1 MEQFLKELNPA
12 QYEAV
17 VNTAGP
23 ALIIAGAGSGK
34 TRVLT
39 YRVAYLL
46 NQGVRPG
53 EIICLTFTNKAA
65 REMKERI
72 STLVGEELSK
82 YVWMGTFHSTFARIL
97 RTESE
102 FLGYPSA
109 YTIYDT
115 LDSKSLI
122 KSIIHEMELDD
133 QRYKPGEVLSRIS
146 WAKNNL
152 ITPQGYKNQAQ
163 IISSDNITRRPQLGE
178 IYQTYCMR
186 CKKSGA
192 MDFDDLLL
200 NTNILFRDFPQILA
214 KYQERFRYLLVD
226 EYQDTNHSQY
236 LIVNKLA
243 ARHHNVCVVGD
254 DAQSIYSFRGARI
267 ENILNFQS
275 DYPDHKLFKLEQNY
289 RSTKTIVDAANSLIA
304 KNNGQIKKTVWS
316 DNETGQKIRIVS
328 CITDMEE
335 GFFVSNSI
343 LDSSL
348 SDQQRFSDFA
358 ILYRTNA
365 QSRIFEEALRKRNIP
380 YRVYGGISFYQRKE
394 IKDMLAYLR
403 LSVNQNDDEALKRV
417 INYPARGIGDVTLQ
431 KLEEYAAQKEISIM
445 KTLVEAGT
453 SDIELNK
460 GIRIK
465 LQAFAEMIAGFA
477 AKTGELNAF
486 EAVQHISV
494 ASGVRKDLYNG
505 NTPEERSRY
514 ENLEELLNGIKEFTE
529 AAVNENRTASLVDYL
544 ENVSLLT
551 DLDND
556 KPDDRNKVT
565 IMTMHSA
572 KGLEFN
578 NVYIVGLEE
587 ELFPSKMAFESPEEL
602 EEERRLFYVAITRA
616 RKRVN
621 ISSAQN
627 RYRWGTPTSSQP
639 SRFLRDIDPKFLELP
654 AENTGRQT
662 AKNYDR
668 EDAWDFDY
676 SGKSRPGN
684 APAVRK
690 FHGNSVSKPA
700 SVKTGLDIP
709 KKQVPLRKPA
719 NEDFKY
725 DNPDLVQPGMK
736 VEHNLFGIG
745 KVLQIEGISP
755 NRKATVFFQEQGEE
769 KQLLLKF
776 AKLRIVTGENQ

>member
-1 MEQFLKELNPA
+1 MPIKIIPRSA
-12 QYEAV
+12 QTGNV
-17 VNTAGP
+17 
-23 ALIIAGAGSGK
+23 
-34 TRVLT
+34 
-39 YRVAYLL
+39 
-46 NQGVRPG
+46 
-53 EIICLTFTNKAA
+53 
-65 REMKERI
+65 
-72 STLVGEELSK
+72 
-82 YVWMGTFHSTFARIL
+82 
-97 RTESE
+97 
-102 FLGYPSA
+102 
-109 YTIYDT
+109 
-115 LDSKSLI
+115 
-122 KSIIHEMELDD
+122 
-133 QRYKPGEVLSRIS
+133 
-146 WAKNNL
+146 
-152 ITPQGYKNQAQ
+152 
-163 IISSDNITRRPQLGE
+163 TRRPQMGD

-214 KYQERFRYLLVD
+214 KYQEQFRYILVD

-267 ENILNFQS
+267 ENILNFQT
-275 DYPDHKLFKLEQNY
+275 DYPDHKLYKLEQNY
-289 RSTKTIVDAANSLIA
+289 RSTKVIVDAANSLIA
-304 KNNGQIKKTVWS
+304 KNNGQIKKNVWS
-316 DNETGQKIRIVS
+316 DNETGQKIKIVG

-348 SDQQRFSDFA
+348 SDQQKFSDFA

-394 IKDMLAYLR
+394 IKDMLSYLR
-403 LSVNQNDDEALKRV
+403 LTVNHQDDEALKRI
-417 INYPARGIGDVTLQ
+417 INYPARGIGDVTVE
-431 KLEEYAAQKEISIM
+431 KLELSASARGISI
-445 KTLVEAGT
+445 LEA
-453 SDIELNK
+453 IENADSLGIDLNK
-460 GIRIK
+460 GTLLK
-465 LQAFAEMIAGFA
+465 LRDFAVMIAGFTSKA
-477 AKTGELNAF
+477 TELNAF

-529 AAVNENRTASLVDYL
+529 SAINENRTGSLVEYL

-551 DLDND
+551 DQDND
-556 KPDDRNKVT
+556 KPEDRNKVT

-578 NVYIVGLEE
+578 NVYIVGVEE
-587 ELFPSKMAFESPEEL
+587 ELFPSKMSFESPEDM

-621 ISSAQN
+621 ISYALN
-627 RYRWGTPTSSQP
+627 RYKWGTPSTCQP
-639 SRFLRDIDPKFLELP
+639 SRFLLDIDQKFLEMPEDTMGRRP
-654 AENTGRQT
+654 A
-662 AKNYDR
+662 KKPDR
-668 EDAWDFDY
+668 ENAWDFDY
-676 SGKSRPGN
+676 AGKSRSP
-684 APAVRK
+684 V
-690 FHGNSVSKPA
+690 NSVSKTNRGMYIQTGYR
-700 SVKTGLDIP
+700 KTVMIP
-709 KKQVPLRKPA
+709 RKAVPMRKTPS
-719 NEDFKY
+719 EDFKA

-736 VEHNLFGIG
+736 VEHNQFGIG
-745 KVLQIEGISP
+745 KVIQIEGTPP
-755 NRKATVFFQEQGEE
+755 NRKATVFFQEFGEE

-776 AKLRIVTGENQ
+776 AKLKIVTRDE

>member
-1 MEQFLKELNPA
+1 MEQFLTELNSA

-17 VNTAGP
+17 VNITGP
-23 ALIIAGAGSGK
+23 SLIIAGAGSGK

-39 YRVAYLL
+39 YRVAFLL
-46 NQGVRPG
+46 NQGAKAS
-53 EIICLTFTNKAA
+53 EILCLTFTNKAA

-72 STLVGEELSK
+72 EKVVGDEASRYL
-82 YVWMGTFHSTFARIL
+82 WMGTFHSIFARIL
-97 RTESE
+97 RIESQY
-102 FLGYPSA
+102 LGYPST

-133 QRYKPGEVLSRIS
+133 QRYKPGEVLNRIS

-152 ITPQGYKNQAQ
+152 VTPQAYKNHPQ
-163 IISSDNITRRPQLGE
+163 ISANDNVTRRPQMGD
-178 IYQTYCMR
+178 IYQAYCVR

-200 NTNILFRDFPQILA
+200 NTNILFRDFPEILA
-214 KYQERFRYLLVD
+214 KYQEKFRYILVD

-267 ENILNFQS
+267 ENILNFQT
-275 DYPDHKLFKLEQNY
+275 DYPDHKIYKLEQNY
-289 RSTKTIVDAANSLIA
+289 RSTKVIVDAANSLIA
-304 KNNGQIKKTVWS
+304 KNNGQIKKNVWS
-316 DNETGQKIRIVS
+316 DNETGHKIKIVG

-348 SDQQRFSDFA
+348 TDQQKFSDFA

-394 IKDMLAYLR
+394 IKDMLSYLR
-403 LSVNQNDDEALKRV
+403 LTVNHQDDEALKRIV
-417 INYPARGIGDVTLQ
+417 NYPARGIGDVTVD
-431 KLEEYAAQKEISIM
+431 KLEQAASSRGISM
-445 KTLVEAGT
+445 LEA
-453 SDIELNK
+453 IENAESFGIDLNK
-460 GIRIK
+460 GTLVK
-465 LQAFAEMIAGFA
+465 LRDFAALIAGFTSKA
-477 AKTGELNAF
+477 AELNAF

-529 AAVNENRTASLVDYL
+529 TAINENKTGSLVEYL

-551 DLDND
+551 DQDND
-556 KPDDRNKVT
+556 KPEDRNKVT

-587 ELFPSKMAFESPEEL
+587 ELFPSKMSFESPEDM
-602 EEERRLFYVAITRA
+602 EEERRLFYVALTRA

-621 ISSAQN
+621 ISYALN
-627 RYRWGTPTSSQP
+627 RYKWGTPSTCQP
-639 SRFLRDIDPKFLELP
+639 SRFLLDIDQKFLEMP
-654 AENTGRQT
+654 EDTMGRQPSKK
-662 AKNYDR
+662 AGR
-668 EDAWDFDY
+668 ENAWDFDY
-676 SGKSRPGN
+676 AGKSRSPVN
-684 APAVRK
+684 SSPKTYMHPASKAGIV
-690 FHGNSVSKPA
+690 KPA
-700 SVKTGLDIP
+700 MIP
-709 KKQVPLRKPA
+709 KKAAPLHRIP
-719 NEDFKY
+719 NEDFKA
-725 DNPDLVQPGMK
+725 DNPDLVQPGMN
-736 VEHNLFGIG
+736 VEHNQFGIG
-745 KVLQIEGISP
+745 KVLQIEGTPP
-755 NRKATVFFQEQGEE
+755 NRKATVFFQEFGEE

-776 AKLRIVTGENQ
+776 AKLKIVTRD

>member
-17 VNTAGP
+17 VNITGP
-23 ALIIAGAGSGK
+23 SLIIAGAGSGK

-39 YRVAYLL
+39 YRVAFLL
-46 NQGVRPG
+46 EQGAKAS
-53 EIICLTFTNKAA
+53 EILCLTFTNKAA

-72 STLVGEELSK
+72 GRVVGDEASRFL
-82 YVWMGTFHSTFARIL
+82 WMGTFHSIFARIL
-97 RTESE
+97 RIESQY
-102 FLGYPSA
+102 LGYPST

-133 QRYKPGEVLSRIS
+133 QRYKPGEVLNRIS

-152 ITPQGYKNQAQ
+152 VTPQAYKNHPQ
-163 IISSDNITRRPQLGE
+163 ISANDNVTRRPHMGD
-178 IYQTYCMR
+178 IYQTYCVR

-200 NTNILFRDFPQILA
+200 NTNILFRDFPEILA
-214 KYQERFRYLLVD
+214 KYQEKFRYILVD

-243 ARHHNVCVVGD
+243 GRHHNVCVVGD

-267 ENILNFQS
+267 ENILNFQT
-275 DYPDHKLFKLEQNY
+275 DYPDHKIYKLEQNY
-289 RSTKTIVDAANSLIA
+289 RSTKVIVDAANSLIA
-304 KNNGQIKKTVWS
+304 KNNGQIKKNVWS
-316 DNETGQKIRIVS
+316 DNETGQKIKIVG

-348 SDQQRFSDFA
+348 SDQQKFSDFA

-394 IKDMLAYLR
+394 IKDMLSYLR
-403 LSVNQNDDEALKRV
+403 LTVNHQDDEALKRIV
-417 INYPARGIGDVTLQ
+417 NYPARGIGDVTVE
-431 KLEEYAAQKEISIM
+431 KLEQASSAKGISM
-445 KTLVEAGT
+445 LEA
-453 SDIELNK
+453 IENAESLGIDLNK
-460 GIRIK
+460 GTLLK
-465 LQAFAEMIAGFA
+465 LRDFAALIAGFTSKA
-477 AKTGELNAF
+477 TELNAF

-529 AAVNENRTASLVDYL
+529 TAINENKTGSLVEYL

-551 DLDND
+551 DQDND
-556 KPDDRNKVT
+556 KPEDRNKVT

-587 ELFPSKMAFESPEEL
+587 ELFPSKMSFESPEDM

-621 ISSAQN
+621 ISYALN
-627 RYRWGTPTSSQP
+627 RYKWGTPTTCQP
-639 SRFLRDIDPKFLELP
+639 SRFLLDIDQKFLEMP
-654 AENTGRQT
+654 EDTMGRQP
-662 AKNYDR
+662 AKKADR
-668 EDAWDFDY
+668 ENAWDFDY
-676 SGKSRPGN
+676 AGKSRSPVN
-684 APAVRK
+684 SASKSYPA
-690 FHGNSVSKPA
+690 STSKPVT
-700 SVKTGLDIP
+700 VKPAMIP
-709 KKQVPLRKPA
+709 KKAVPMRKA
-719 NEDFKY
+719 SSEDFKA

-736 VEHNLFGIG
+736 VEHNQFGIG
-745 KVLQIEGISP
+745 KVIQIEGTPP
-755 NRKATVFFQEQGEE
+755 NRKATVFFQEFGEE

-776 AKLRIVTGENQ
+776 AKLRIVNSE

>member
-1 MEQFLKELNPA
+1 MEQFLKELNSA

-17 VNTAGP
+17 VNITGP
-23 ALIIAGAGSGK
+23 SLIIAGAGSGK

-39 YRVAYLL
+39 YRVAWLL
-46 NQGVRPG
+46 NQGAKAS
-53 EIICLTFTNKAA
+53 EILCLTFTNKAA

-72 STLVGEELSK
+72 AKVVGDEASRP
-82 YVWMGTFHSTFARIL
+82 VWMGTFHSIFARIL
-97 RTESE
+97 RIESQY
-102 FLGYPSA
+102 LGYPST

-122 KSIIHEMELDD
+122 KSIIHELELDD
-133 QRYKPGEVLSRIS
+133 QRYKPGEVLNRIS

-152 ITPQGYKNQAQ
+152 VTPHAYKNHPQ
-163 IISSDNITRRPQLGE
+163 ITANDAVTRRPQMGD
-178 IYQTYCMR
+178 IYQAYCMR

-200 NTNILFRDFPQILA
+200 NTNILFRDFPEILA
-214 KYQERFRYLLVD
+214 KYQEKFRYILVD

-267 ENILNFQS
+267 ENILNFQT
-275 DYPDHKLFKLEQNY
+275 DYPDHKIYKLEQNY
-289 RSTKTIVDAANSLIA
+289 RSTKVIVDAANSLIA
-304 KNNGQIKKTVWS
+304 KNNGQIKKNVWS
-316 DNETGQKIRIVS
+316 DNETGQRIKIVG

-348 SDQQRFSDFA
+348 TDQQKFSDFA

-394 IKDMLAYLR
+394 IKDMLSYLR
-403 LSVNQNDDEALKRV
+403 LTVNHQDDEALKRIV
-417 INYPARGIGDVTLQ
+417 NYPARGIGDVTVE
-431 KLEEYAAQKEISIM
+431 KLEQSAASKGISM
-445 KTLVEAGT
+445 LEA
-453 SDIELNK
+453 IENAESLGVDLNK
-460 GIRIK
+460 GTLVK
-465 LQAFAEMIAGFA
+465 LRDFAAMIAGFTSKA
-477 AKTGELNAF
+477 GELNAF
-486 EAVQHISV
+486 EAVTHISV
-494 ASGVRKDLYNG
+494 ASGIRKDLYNG

-529 AAVNENRTASLVDYL
+529 SAINENKTGSLVEYL

-551 DLDND
+551 DQDND
-556 KPDDRNKVT
+556 KPEDRNKVT

-587 ELFPSKMAFESPEEL
+587 ELFPSKMSFESPEDM

-621 ISSAQN
+621 ISYALN
-627 RYRWGTPTSSQP
+627 RYKWGTPTTCQP
-639 SRFLRDIDPKFLELP
+639 SRFLLDIDQKFLEMP
-654 AENTGRQT
+654 EDTMGRQP
-662 AKNYDR
+662 AKKQDR
-668 EDAWDFDY
+668 ENAWDFDY
-676 SGKSRPGN
+676 AGKSRSPISTPVTG
-684 APAVRK
+684 
-690 FHGNSVSKPA
+690 KPA
-700 SVKTGLDIP
+700 MVP
-709 KKQVPLRKPA
+709 KKAVPLRKMPA
-719 NEDFKY
+719 EDFKA

-736 VEHNLFGIG
+736 VEHNQFGVG
-745 KVLQIEGISP
+745 KVIQIEGTPP
-755 NRKATVFFQEQGEE
+755 NRKATVFFQEFGEE

-776 AKLRIVTGENQ
+776 AKLKIVTRD

>member
-1 MEQFLKELNPA
+1 MEQFLKELNTA

-17 VNTAGP
+17 VNITGP
-23 ALIIAGAGSGK
+23 SLIIAGAGSGK

-39 YRVAYLL
+39 YRVAFLL
-46 NQGVRPG
+46 NQGAKAS
-53 EIICLTFTNKAA
+53 EILCLTFTNKAA
-65 REMKERI
+65 REMKDRI
-72 STLVGEELSK
+72 GRVVGDEASRFL
-82 YVWMGTFHSTFARIL
+82 WMGTFHSIFARIL
-97 RTESE
+97 RIESQY
-102 FLGYPSA
+102 LGYPST

-133 QRYKPGEVLSRIS
+133 QRYKPGEVLNRIS

-152 ITPQGYKNQAQ
+152 VTPQAYKNHPQ
-163 IISSDNITRRPQLGE
+163 ISANDNVTRRPQMGD
-178 IYQTYCMR
+178 IYQTYCVR

-200 NTNILFRDFPQILA
+200 NTNILFRDFPEILA
-214 KYQERFRYLLVD
+214 KYQEKFRYILVD

-243 ARHHNVCVVGD
+243 GRHHNVCVVGD

-267 ENILNFQS
+267 ENILNFQT
-275 DYPDHKLFKLEQNY
+275 DYPDHKIYKLEQNY
-289 RSTKTIVDAANSLIA
+289 RSTKVIVDAANSLIA
-304 KNNGQIKKTVWS
+304 KNNGQIKKNVWS
-316 DNETGQKIRIVS
+316 DNETGQKIKIVG

-348 SDQQRFSDFA
+348 SDQQKFSDFA

-394 IKDMLAYLR
+394 IKDMLSYLR
-403 LSVNQNDDEALKRV
+403 LTVNHQDDEALKRIV
-417 INYPARGIGDVTLQ
+417 NYPARGIGDVTVE
-431 KLEEYAAQKEISIM
+431 KLEQAASAK
-445 KTLVEAGT
+445 GT
-453 SDIELNK
+453 SMLEAIENAESLGIDLNK
-460 GIRIK
+460 GTLVK
-465 LQAFAEMIAGFA
+465 LRDFAAMIAGFTSKA
-477 AKTGELNAF
+477 TELNAF

-529 AAVNENRTASLVDYL
+529 TAINENKTGSLVEYL

-551 DLDND
+551 DQDND
-556 KPDDRNKVT
+556 KPEDRNKVT

-587 ELFPSKMAFESPEEL
+587 ELFPSKMSFESPEDM

-621 ISSAQN
+621 ISYALN
-627 RYRWGTPTSSQP
+627 RYKWGTPSTCQP
-639 SRFLRDIDPKFLELP
+639 SRFLLDIDQKFLEMP
-654 AENTGRQT
+654 EDTMGRQP
-662 AKNYDR
+662 ARKADR
-668 EDAWDFDY
+668 ENAWDFDY
-676 SGKSRPGN
+676 AGKSRSPVN
-684 APAVRK
+684 SASKSYPAA
-690 FHGNSVSKPA
+690 NSKPIT
-700 SVKTGLDIP
+700 VKPAMIP
-709 KKQVPLRKPA
+709 KKAVPMRKTPG
-719 NEDFKY
+719 EDFKA
-725 DNPDLVQPGMK
+725 DNPDLVQTGMN
-736 VEHNLFGIG
+736 VEHNQFGIG
-745 KVLQIEGISP
+745 KVLQIEGTPP
-755 NRKATVFFQEQGEE
+755 NRKATVFFQEFGEE

-776 AKLRIVTGENQ
+776 AKLRIVTRDN

>member
-23 ALIIAGAGSGK
+23 SLIIAGAGSGK

-46 NQGVRPG
+46 NQGIRAG
-53 EIICLTFTNKAA
+53 EVLCLTFTNKAA
-65 REMKERI
+65 REMKDRI
-72 STLVGEELSK
+72 GKVVGDELSRF
-82 YVWMGTFHSTFARIL
+82 VWMGTFHSIFARIL
-97 RTESE
+97 RMESQ
-102 FLGYPSA
+102 FLGYPSS

-115 LDSKSLI
+115 LDSKSLV
-122 KSIIHEMELDD
+122 KSIIHEMQLDD
-133 QRYKPGEVLSRIS
+133 QRYKPGEVLNRIS

-152 ITPQGYKNQAQ
+152 VTPQAYKNHAQ
-163 IISSDNITRRPQLGE
+163 ICANDNMTRRPQLGD
-178 IYQTYCMR
+178 IYQTYCIR

-200 NTNILFRDFPQILA
+200 NTNILFRDFPDILA
-214 KYQERFRYLLVD
+214 KYQDKFRYILVD

-243 ARHHNVCVVGD
+243 SKHHNVCVVGD

-267 ENILNFQS
+267 ENILNFQT

-304 KNNGQIKKTVWS
+304 KNSGQIKKNIWS

-343 LDSSL
+343 LDTSL
-348 SDQQRFSDFA
+348 SEQQQFSDFA

-365 QSRIFEEALRKRNIP
+365 QSRIFEEALRKRNVP

-403 LSVNQNDDEALKRV
+403 LTVNHQDDEALKRI
-417 INYPARGIGDVTLQ
+417 INYPARGIGDVTLE
-431 KLEEYAAQKEISIM
+431 KIEAHAAREGISIM
-445 KTLVEAGT
+445 QT
-453 SDIELNK
+453 IEMADTIGIDLNK
-460 GIRIK
+460 STLLK
-465 LQAFAEMIAGFA
+465 LRSFAELIAGFTAKA
-477 AKTGELNAF
+477 AELNAF
-486 EAVQHISV
+486 EAVVHISV

-514 ENLEELLNGIKEFTE
+514 ENLEELLNAIKEFSE
-529 AAVNENRTASLVDYL
+529 AALNENKTGALVDYL

-551 DLDND
+551 DQDND
-556 KPDDRNKVT
+556 KPEDRNKVT
-565 IMTMHSA
+565 IMTMHAA

-578 NVYIVGLEE
+578 NVYIVGVEE
-587 ELFPSKMAFESPEEL
+587 ELFPSRMAFESPEDM

-616 RKRVN
+616 RKRVH

-627 RYRWGTPTSSQP
+627 RYKWGTPTTCQP
-639 SRFLRDIDPKFLELP
+639 SRFLRDIDPGFLEMP
-654 AENTGRQT
+654 DEKQGRQP

-668 EDAWDFDY
+668 DDAWDFDY
-676 SGKSRPGN
+676 SGKNRPSYQST
-684 APAVRK
+684 ARSYPANTTARPATV
-690 FHGNSVSKPA
+690 KP
-700 SVKTGLDIP
+700 SLVIP
-709 KKQVPLRKPA
+709 KKTVLHKTVS
-719 NEDFKY
+719 EDFRA

-736 VEHNLFGIG
+736 VQHNLFGTG
-745 KVLQIEGISP
+745 KVLQIEGTPP
-755 NRKATVFFQEQGEE
+755 NRKATVFFQELGEE

-776 AKLRIVTGENQ
+776 AKLRIVTGDE

>member
-1 MEQFLKELNPA
+1 MEKFLQELNSA

-23 ALIIAGAGSGK
+23 ALVIAGAGSGK

-46 NQGVRPG
+46 NQGVRAG
-53 EIICLTFTNKAA
+53 DIICLTFTNKAA

-72 STLVGEELSK
+72 SQLVGEELSR
-82 YVWMGTFHSTFARIL
+82 YVWMGTFHSIFARIL

-102 FLGYPSA
+102 FLGYPPS

-115 LDSKSLI
+115 IDSKSLV
-122 KSIIHEMELDD
+122 KSIIHEMQLDD
-133 QRYKPGEVLSRIS
+133 KRYKPGEVLGRIS

-152 ITPQGYKNQAQ
+152 ITPQGYKNHTQ
-163 IISSDNITRRPQLGE
+163 ITANDKITRRPQLGD
-178 IYQTYCMR
+178 IYQSYCIR

-200 NTNILFRDFPQILA
+200 NTNILFRDFPLILA
-214 KYQERFRYLLVD
+214 KYQEKFRYVLVD
-226 EYQDTNHSQY
+226 EYQDTNHAQY

-243 ARHHNVCVVGD
+243 ATHHNVCVVGD

-275 DYPDHKLFKLEQNY
+275 DYPGHRLFKLEQNY

-304 KNNGQIKKTVWS
+304 KNNGQIRKTVWS
-316 DNETGQKIRIVS
+316 DNEIGHKLRVIS
-328 CITDMEE
+328 CLTDMEE

-348 SDQQRFSDFA
+348 SDQQQFSDFA

-380 YRVYGGISFYQRKE
+380 YRVYGGVSFYQRKE

-403 LSVNQNDDEALKRV
+403 LTVNHNDDEALKRI
-417 INYPARGIGDVTLQ
+417 INYPSRGIGDVTLE
-431 KLEEYAAQKEISIM
+431 KLEAHAAQRGISMMQCIDE
-445 KTLVEAGT
+445 VGSAGL
-453 SDIELNK
+453 DISR
-460 GIRIK
+460 GTVAK
-465 LQAFAEMIAGFA
+465 LQSFHGMIAGFSLKA
-477 AKTGELNAF
+477 AELNAF
-486 EAVQHISV
+486 EAVAHISI

-505 NTPEERSRY
+505 DTPEERSRY
-514 ENLEELLNGIKEFTE
+514 ENLEELLNGIKGFTE
-529 AAVNENRTASLVDYL
+529 SAVNENRTATLVDYL

-556 KPDDRNKVT
+556 KPGDRNKVT

-578 NVYIVGLEE
+578 NVYIVGVEE
-587 ELFPSKMAFESPEEL
+587 ELFPAIRSFESPEEM

-616 RKRVN
+616 RKRVH
-621 ISSAQN
+621 ISYAQN
-627 RYRWGTPTSSQP
+627 RYRWGTPSSCQP
-639 SRFLRDIDPKFLELP
+639 SRFLQDIDSKFLELP
-654 AENTGRQT
+654 GESTPRQT
-662 AKNYDR
+662 LRRYSHEDTWDNNFTAKTM
-668 EDAWDFDY
+668 A
-676 SGKSRPGN
+676 RPATLKPG
-684 APAVRK
+684 PA
-690 FHGNSVSKPA
+690 
-700 SVKTGLDIP
+700 IQ
-709 KKQVPLRKPA
+709 KKQITQRKPA
-719 NEDFKY
+719 DADFTPA
-725 DNPDLVQPGMK
+725 NPDLVQSGMK
-736 VEHNLFGIG
+736 VEHSLFGIG

-755 NRKATVFFQEQGEE
+755 NRKATVFFQELGEE

-776 AKLRIVTGENQ
+776 AKLKIVTSNG

>member
-1 MEQFLKELNPA
+1 MDQFLKELNPA

-46 NQGVRPG
+46 NQGIRPG

-72 STLVGEELSK
+72 SNVVGEELSRH
-82 YVWMGTFHSTFARIL
+82 VWMGTFHSTFARIL

-102 FLGYPSA
+102 FLGYPSS

-122 KSIIHEMELDD
+122 KSIIHEMGLDD
-133 QRYKPGEVLSRIS
+133 QRYKPGEVLGRIS

-163 IISSDNITRRPQLGE
+163 IMSNDSITRRPQLGE

-214 KYQERFRYLLVD
+214 KYQKRFRYLLVD

-243 ARHHNVCVVGD
+243 SRHHNVCVVGD

-275 DYPDHKLFKLEQNY
+275 DYPDHRLFKLEQNY

-335 GFFVSNSI
+335 GFFVANSI

-403 LSVNQNDDEALKRV
+403 LSVNHNDDEALKRV
-417 INYPARGIGDVTLQ
+417 INYPARGIGDVTLE

-445 KTLVEAGT
+445 QTLVEAGT
-453 SDIELNK
+453 SDIDLNK
-460 GIRIK
+460 GVRIK
-465 LQAFAEMIAGFA
+465 LQAFAEMITGFTGKA
-477 AKTGELNAF
+477 GELNAF

-494 ASGVRKDLYNG
+494 VSGVRKDLYNG

-529 AAVNENRTASLVDYL
+529 AAMNENRTSTLVDYL

-556 KPDDRNKVT
+556 KPEDRNKVT

-616 RKRVN
+616 RKRVY

-639 SRFLRDIDPKFLELP
+639 SRFLRDIDPKYLELP
-654 AENTGRQT
+654 AENSGRQP

-668 EDAWDFDY
+668 EDAWDYDY
-676 SGKSRPGN
+676 SGKSRPGKS
-684 APAVRK
+684 PFTGK
-690 FHGNSVSKPA
+690 MQGNLSSKPA
-700 SVKTGLDIP
+700 SVKSGLVIP
-709 KKQVPLRKPA
+709 KKQVPLRKPS
-719 NEDFKY
+719 NEDFKH

-745 KVLQIEGISP
+745 KVLQIEGASP
-755 NRKATVFFQEQGEE
+755 NRKATVFFQDQGEE

>member
-1 MEQFLKELNPA
+1 MEQFLKELNTA

-17 VNTAGP
+17 VNIAGP
-23 ALIIAGAGSGK
+23 SLIIAGAGSGK

-39 YRVAYLL
+39 YRVAFLL
-46 NQGVRPG
+46 NQGAKAS
-53 EIICLTFTNKAA
+53 EILCLTFTNKAA

-72 STLVGEELSK
+72 ERVVGDEASRFL
-82 YVWMGTFHSTFARIL
+82 WMGTFHSIFARIL
-97 RTESE
+97 RIESQY
-102 FLGYPSA
+102 LGYPST

-133 QRYKPGEVLSRIS
+133 QRYKPGEVLNRIS

-152 ITPQGYKNQAQ
+152 ITPQAYKNHPQ
-163 IISSDNITRRPQLGE
+163 ISANDNVTRRPQMGE
-178 IYQTYCMR
+178 IYQAYCVR

-200 NTNILFRDFPQILA
+200 NTNILFRDFPEILA
-214 KYQERFRYLLVD
+214 KYQEKFRYILVD

-243 ARHHNVCVVGD
+243 GRHHNVCVVGD

-267 ENILNFQS
+267 ENILNFQT
-275 DYPDHKLFKLEQNY
+275 DYPDHKIYKLEQNY
-289 RSTKTIVDAANSLIA
+289 RSTKVIVDAANSLIA
-304 KNNGQIKKTVWS
+304 KNNGQIKKNVWS
-316 DNETGQKIRIVS
+316 DNETGQKIRIVG

-348 SDQQRFSDFA
+348 SDQQKFSDFA

-394 IKDMLAYLR
+394 IKDMLSYLR
-403 LSVNQNDDEALKRV
+403 LTVNHQDDEALKRIV
-417 INYPARGIGDVTLQ
+417 NYPARGIGDVTVE
-431 KLEEYAAQKEISIM
+431 KLEQAASARGISM
-445 KTLVEAGT
+445 LEA
-453 SDIELNK
+453 IENAESLGIDLNK
-460 GIRIK
+460 GTLVK
-465 LQAFAEMIAGFA
+465 LRDFASLIAGFTSKA
-477 AKTGELNAF
+477 TELNAF

-529 AAVNENRTASLVDYL
+529 TAINENKTGSLVEYL

-551 DLDND
+551 DQDND
-556 KPDDRNKVT
+556 KPEDRNKVT

-587 ELFPSKMAFESPEEL
+587 ELFPSKMSFESPEDM

-621 ISSAQN
+621 ISYALN
-627 RYRWGTPTSSQP
+627 RYKWGTPSTCQP
-639 SRFLRDIDPKFLELP
+639 SRFLMDIDQKFLEMP
-654 AENTGRQT
+654 EDTMGRQP
-662 AKNYDR
+662 AKKAER
-668 EDAWDFDY
+668 ENAWDFDY
-676 SGKSRPGN
+676 SGKSRSP
-684 APAVRK
+684 V
-690 FHGNSVSKPA
+690 NSVSKSYPA
-700 SVKTGLDIP
+700 ANSRPVTVKPAMIP
-709 KKQVPLRKPA
+709 KKAVPMRKTPG
-719 NEDFKY
+719 EDFKA
-725 DNPDLVQPGMK
+725 DNPDLIQPGMN
-736 VEHNLFGIG
+736 VEHNQFGTG
-745 KVLQIEGISP
+745 KVIQIEGTPP
-755 NRKATVFFQEQGEE
+755 NRKATVFFQEFGEE

-776 AKLRIVTGENQ
+776 AKLRIVTRD

>member
-1 MEQFLKELNPA
+1 MEPFLKELNSA

-23 ALIIAGAGSGK
+23 SLIIAGAGSGK

-39 YRVAYLL
+39 YRVAFLL
-46 NQGVRPG
+46 DQGAKAS
-53 EIICLTFTNKAA
+53 EILCLTFTNKAA

-72 STLVGEELSK
+72 GRVVGDEASRFL
-82 YVWMGTFHSTFARIL
+82 WMGTFHSIFARIL
-97 RTESE
+97 RIESQY
-102 FLGYPSA
+102 LGYPSS

-122 KSIIHEMELDD
+122 KSIIHEMDLDD

-152 ITPQGYKNQAQ
+152 VTPQAYKNHPQ
-163 IISSDNITRRPQLGE
+163 ISANDNVTRRPHLGD

-200 NTNILFRDFPQILA
+200 NTNILFRDFPEILA
-214 KYQERFRYLLVD
+214 KYQEKFRYILVD

-267 ENILNFQS
+267 ENILNFQT
-275 DYPDHKLFKLEQNY
+275 DYPDHKIYKLEQNY
-289 RSTKTIVDAANSLIA
+289 RSTKVIVDAANSLIA
-304 KNNGQIKKTVWS
+304 KNKGQIKKNVWS
-316 DNETGQKIRIVS
+316 DNETGQKVKIVG

-343 LDSSL
+343 LDTSL
-348 SDQQRFSDFA
+348 SEQQKFSDYA

-394 IKDMLAYLR
+394 IKDMLSYLR
-403 LSVNQNDDEALKRV
+403 LTVNHQDDEALKRIV
-417 INYPARGIGDVTLQ
+417 NYPARGIGDVTVE
-431 KLEEYAAQKEISIM
+431 KLEQAAAAKGISI
-445 KTLVEAGT
+445 LEAIDNAVSLGI
-453 SDIELNK
+453 DLNK
-460 GIRIK
+460 GTLMK
-465 LQAFAEMIAGFA
+465 LHEFSVMIAGFTSKA
-477 AKTGELNAF
+477 AELNAF

-529 AAVNENRTASLVDYL
+529 TSINENKTGTLVEYL

-551 DLDND
+551 DQDND
-556 KPDDRNKVT
+556 KPEDRNKVT

-587 ELFPSKMAFESPEEL
+587 ELFPSKMSFESPEDM

-621 ISSAQN
+621 ISYALN
-627 RYRWGTPTSSQP
+627 RYKWGTPSTCQP
-639 SRFLRDIDPKFLELP
+639 SRFLLDIDQKFLEM
-654 AENTGRQT
+654 AEEDKGRHST
-662 AKNYDR
+662 RKTDR
-668 EDAWDFDY
+668 ENDWDYDY
-676 SGKSRPGN
+676 AGKSRSPM
-684 APAVRK
+684 
-690 FHGNSVSKPA
+690 NSVSKSYPRAEAKPVTVKPA
-700 SVKTGLDIP
+700 MIP
-709 KKQVPLRKPA
+709 KKAASARKMPA
-719 NEDFKY
+719 EDFKA
-725 DNPDLVQPGMK
+725 DNPDMVQPGMR
-736 VEHNLFGIG
+736 VEHNQFGIG
-745 KVLQIEGISP
+745 KVLNIEGTPP
-755 NRKATVFFQEQGEE
+755 NRKATVFFQDFGEE

-776 AKLRIVTGENQ
+776 AKLRIVTRD